1 MGRVTGWDGNWE
13 FPLFQKLPLCP
24 GCSAV
29 ESGSP
34 EHSSQ
39 ESQAVGITIG
49 EASLSPCSGVSGSHS
64 QIPESQEQVGLSI
77 LMLQNIPEGR
87 SPEWVLFFPQ
97 EGNWVIR
104 RSPVG
109 LTSGVPVNTQAV
121 SSLSGPTSMRTRKAE
136 RP

>member
-1 MGRVTGWDGNWE
+1 MGTGN
-13 FPLFQKLPLCP
+13 FPFFKNSPSVLAAQLWSLEVQNILPRNLRQWTLP
-24 GCSAV
+24 
-29 ESGSP
+29 SGR
-34 EHSSQ
+34 Q
-39 ESQAVGITIG
+39 G
-49 EASLSPCSGVSGSHS
+49 LSPCSGVSGSHS

-87 SPEWVLFFPQ
+87 SPEWVFFFFFPQ

-121 SSLSGPTSMRTRKAE
+121 SSLTGPTSMRTRKAE